1 MTTLLYPHLMKLTP
15 NELHNELRKRNLP
28 QETYDQIRNVV
39 ERQKEE
45 QRVRKIKRAAHRKLW
60 LDLLNPLA
68 IEIKAVRGSLCYKGT
83 DNEER
88 EAALAAYETILLRV
102 NRKLRDIKSGFD
114 MTPAE
119 AAFEAKIPNKGEHWT
134 DWVPSSKKQAI
145 TALFDAIPH
154 KPRAKR
160 KVPFER
166 KVPVES
172 ARAKL
177 SHQRAI
183 YEGRLQGM
191 QQLLLLYKDDERY
204 QRMGHVKETEDKIAD
219 LESRIKDLDRQ
230 IAGLNKG

>member
-1 MTTLLYPHLMKLTP
+1 MTKFLYAHLMKLTP
-15 NELHNELRKRNLP
+15 NELHKALSKRNLP
-28 QETYDQIRNVV
+28 QETYDQIRDTV

-60 LDLLNPLA
+60 IDLLNPLA
-68 IEIKAVRGSLCYKGT
+68 DEIKAVRGSLCYRGA

-88 EAALAAYETILLRV
+88 IAALSAYETLLLRV
-102 NRKLRDIKSGFD
+102 NRKLREIKSGFD
-114 MTPAE
+114 MTPAD
-119 AAFEAKIPNKGEHWT
+119 AAAEAKIPNKGEHWT
-134 DWVPSSKKQAI
+134 DWVPSGKRQAI
-145 TALFDAIPH
+145 IALFDAIPH

-160 KVPFER
+160 KIPFER

-172 ARAKL
+172 ARSKL
-177 SHQRAI
+177 THQRAI

-219 LESRIKDLDRQ
+219 LESRIKDLDQQ